1 MRNLIILFFVFVTS
15 NLIFSQNEDRSGGK
29 SYGLKVQ
36 LGTGVFNGAQESYD
50 LKIQGSPYLSKDFK
64 AANVSQIN
72 VIANMRYNVY
82 KDEFEFITPKNDTL
96 ILDKI
101 NDFANLEFVNS
112 KTKYFLTNYTNES
125 NRIVF
130 GYLINLYEKGNFGLF
145 KKDNILMQ
153 EEKIAK
159 TTLEANMPA
168 KYYNA
173 SSTYF
178 LKNDKNFIKF
188 PESKK
193 QLVKIFPDKKEMIE
207 KFLKE
212 NKIDFDITEEKIKII
227 DFLTTL

>member
-1 MRNLIILFFVFVTS
+1 MKRLFLILIIIMSQNFVFGQQV
-15 NLIFSQNEDRSGGK
+15 DRHEVK
-29 SYGLKVQ
+29 SYKYFYQ
-36 LGTGVFNGAQESYD
+36 LGNGVFYSANEYGAP
-50 LKIQGSPYLSKDFK
+50 KIFGSQYLNKFFSDVMVAEVTAK
-64 AANVSQIN
+64 
-72 VIANMRYNVY
+72 MRYNVY

-96 ILDKI
+96 ILDKKEKY
-101 NDFANLEFVNS
+101 ASLEFIAT
-112 KTKYFLTNYTNES
+112 KTKYLLTNYADSEGKIN
-125 NRIVF
+125 F
-130 GYLINLYEKGNFGLF
+130 GYLINIHEKGNFGLF
-145 KKDNILMQ
+145 KKDNILIQ